1 MPSHWCT
8 VRISGKIIF
17 IITRLVLNLNQITW
31 IISYINNRRTI
42 NRQWLIKFI
51 TRESQ
56 LSIVSHPCNIRRCQ
70 YSRVVI
76 DIQHNRTSHILTLL
90 QIEAGVQNIKGLIVF
105 ADNIIVAFS
114 IDHLCVSELNIGGS
128 NIYPPLCQLGNRSSL
143 TCFASSSRT
152 CTWVRSWVFTTHI
165 LHRHFR
171 YIGVFPTGSKSNFV
185 IIISS

>member
-8 VRISGKIIF
+8 VRISGKTIF

-76 DIQHNRTSHILTLL
+76 DIQHNRTSHILPML

-128 NIYPPLCQLGNRSSL
+128 NIYPPCANW
-143 TCFASSSRT
+143 AI
-152 CTWVRSWVFTTHI
+152 VV
-165 LHRHFR
+165 
-171 YIGVFPTGSKSNFV
+171 V
-185 IIISS
+185 